1 MKSIFKKVIIALLA
15 IVWGVSSMQAQ
26 VNMSNYITLT
36 VQKGQSIQFDLKAAS
51 DNTPIRV
58 VSGNQTTDIT
68 ANVVWMGFK
77 NFVSDETT
85 MTIYGDV
92 TGFDCSEN
100 GDKIY
105 GLDASHNKILKG
117 LYCNFNKIPSLN
129 VSGLT
134 LLEELGCRKNQLS
147 SLNVSGCTA
156 LISLDCYSNSLSSLD
171 VSGLTALTKL
181 YCHNNQLSS
190 LKVNGCTA
198 LKELYCNNNQL
209 SSLDANKLTALTILF
224 CYENK
229 LSSLN
234 VKGCKAL
241 KALDCY
247 TNQLS
252 SLDISDLTALER
264 LACYSN
270 KLSSLDAARS
280 TVLETL
286 FCFDNKFSTQ
296 ALDKL
301 YCSLPDRKGNG
312 IGRIQPVLNA
322 SSPDNSI
329 VLATNG
335 GNATEKNWKIQYYEG
350 DADITGFTGTHKCG
364 GDVNMDRYITL
375 TVTKG
380 DDINISIAA
389 DAVGTQV
396 KIVSGDKE
404 QTITASTAWSGSKKF
419 IAGAGTMSIYGNVA
433 KLNCYK
439 NDKKI
444 TALDASHN
452 EQLVFLDCSK
462 NSLTSLDLSKN
473 TKLIWLL
480 CTDNTISTLDLR
492 NNTQLKRLTCQ
503 KNAITSLDVS
513 NNKELVF
520 LSCHTNKL
528 TTLDV
533 SNNTQLSA
541 LYCFANQLSSLDI
554 SKNTQLSTLYCFDNN
569 LSTVS
574 LDDIYCSLPDKK
586 GHFAGTIKPL
596 LNASSLEKDKVLATN
611 GNNATSKNWKIQYY
625 EGYSDIK
632 GFTGTH
638 QCGGTG
644 VEEVKDTPAVLSV
657 YPNPVSD
664 ILYITTDKPARSI
677 RVYNVYGQEVAQ
689 ATDANSINVAN
700 LPAGV
705 YIVNADGKIAKVI
718 KE

>member
-1 MKSIFKKVIIALLA
+1 
-15 IVWGVSSMQAQ
+15 
-26 VNMSNYITLT
+26 
-36 VQKGQSIQFDLKAAS
+36 
-51 DNTPIRV
+51 
-58 VSGNQTTDIT
+58 
-68 ANVVWMGFK
+68 
-77 NFVSDETT
+77 
-85 MTIYGDV
+85 
-92 TGFDCSEN
+92 
-100 GDKIY
+100 
-105 GLDASHNKILKG
+105 
-117 LYCNFNKIPSLN
+117 
-129 VSGLT
+129 
-134 LLEELGCRKNQLS
+134 
-147 SLNVSGCTA
+147 
-156 LISLDCYSNSLSSLD
+156 
-171 VSGLTALTKL
+171 
-181 YCHNNQLSS
+181 
-190 LKVNGCTA
+190 
-198 LKELYCNNNQL
+198 
-209 SSLDANKLTALTILF
+209 
-224 CYENK
+224 
-229 LSSLN
+229 
-234 VKGCKAL
+234 
-241 KALDCY
+241 
-247 TNQLS
+247 
-252 SLDISDLTALER
+252 
-264 LACYSN
+264 
-270 KLSSLDAARS
+270 
-280 TVLETL
+280 
-286 FCFDNKFSTQ
+286 
-296 ALDKL
+296 
-301 YCSLPDRKGNG
+301 
-312 IGRIQPVLNA
+312 
-322 SSPDNSI
+322 
-329 VLATNG
+329 
-335 GNATEKNWKIQYYEG
+335 
-350 DADITGFTGTHKCG
+350 
-364 GDVNMDRYITL
+364 MDRYITL

-596 LNASSLEKDKVLATN
+596 LNASSSEKDKVLATN

-664 ILYITTDKPARSI
+664 ILYITTNKPAHSI

-689 ATDANSINVAN
+689 ATDADSINVAN

-705 YIVNADGKIAKVI
+705 YVVNADGKIAKVI